1 MGTMIQKSGADTSVL
16 PEVLSVTDPE
26 TIISIHR
33 QYVEAGS
40 DIIYAN
46 TFGANRYKLEGTG
59 YSVEEVVDAAVKNAK
74 TAAAGKALT
83 AVSMGPLGKMLEP
96 LGNLTFEEATSDL
109 RVGQI
114 AKISVNGNESYSA
127 GNYPVSTPV
136 KVYIV
141 SKQNN

>member
-1 MGTMIQKSGADTSVL
+1 MNIFEELKKRILILDGGMGTMIQKSGADTSVL

-59 YSVEEVVDAAVKNAK
+59 YSVEEVVDAAVKNA
-74 TAAAGKALT
+74 
-83 AVSMGPLGKMLEP
+83 GPR
-96 LGNLTFEEATSDL
+96 FRRL
-109 RVGQI
+109 RRF
-114 AKISVNGNESYSA
+114 
-127 GNYPVSTPV
+127 
-136 KVYIV
+136 
-141 SKQNN
+141 